1 MPAVRLQDVAD
12 LAGVSLKTVSNVV
25 RNKPHVSPD
34 TRKRVQDAV
43 DELGYVPNMTA
54 RRLATGRT
62 GMLELAFPDIQ
73 APYYAELAAHMF
85 DEAKKYDY
93 RLLIEQ
99 TRNLPE
105 NERAVLADR
114 EQGLVDGVIFEPVS
128 LETSQIALLKGDLP
142 LVMLGEVEPP
152 LSVDH
157 VAIDNIA
164 AAKTATEHLLKRG
177 HKRVAFLA
185 SEEVNSSTVKRRLA
199 GYEAALREAGME
211 PDPEL
216 FIAMSKPTTD
226 GAGEAV
232 VAALNRGVEFDGLF
246 CYNDMFA
253 IGAMNAIQSVGLQVP
268 GDIGVVGW
276 NDIAMTKYSM
286 PSLTTIAPDVDA
298 LCATALAMMMERIK
312 GYDGI
317 GRHKT
322 VAYQLCER
330 DSTHY

>member
-25 RNKPHVSPD
+25 RNKPHVSPA
-34 TRKRVQDAV
+34 TRKKVQRAV

-73 APYYAELAAHMF
+73 APYYAEIASRMF

-99 TRNLPE
+99 TRNLAE

-128 LETSQIALLKGDLP
+128 LETSQIALLKGDLS

-152 LSVDH
+152 LTVDH

-164 AAKTATEHLLKRG
+164 AAKTATQHLLDRG
-177 HKRVAFLA
+177 HKRIAFLA

-199 GYEAALREAGME
+199 GYESALREAGIE
-211 PDPEL
+211 PDPDL
-216 FIAMSKPTTD
+216 YLAMEKPTTD

-232 VAALNRGVEFDGLF
+232 VAALERGAEFDGLF

-253 IGAMNAIQSVGLQVP
+253 IGAMRALQQVGLQVP

-276 NDIAMTKYSM
+276 NDITMTRYSM
-286 PSLTTIAPDVDA
+286 PSLTTIAPDVNA
-298 LCATALAMMMERIK
+298 MCSTALTMMMERIK

-317 GRHKT
+317 GRHKL
-322 VAYQLCER
+322 VGYHLVQRE
-330 DSTHY
+330 STGI